1 MRVKGKE
8 NRCTKTIHHDASN
21 NNLPSLSLGKAK
33 VTKFQK
39 FPHLTHTSFLAARD
53 INLMA
58 LNLGLGL
65 GLGSTSLILLTT
77 SFKGTS
83 WGSSDA
89 ARSYDAQRPVL
100 LPAPVAWAAV

>member
-1 MRVKGKE
+1 
-8 NRCTKTIHHDASN
+8 
-21 NNLPSLSLGKAK
+21 
-33 VTKFQK
+33 
-39 FPHLTHTSFLAARD
+39 
-53 INLMA
+53 MA

-89 ARSYDAQRPVL
+89 ARSYDAQCPV
-100 LPAPVAWAAV
+100 LPAPLARAAL

>member
-1 MRVKGKE
+1 MREKGKE
-8 NRCTKTIHHDASN
+8 YRCTKTIHHDANN
-21 NNLPSLSLGKAK
+21 NNLPSLSLGIAK

-39 FPHLTHTSFLAARD
+39 FPHLTHTSFVAAGD
-53 INLMA
+53 FDLMA
-58 LNLGLGL
+58 LNL

-83 WGSSDA
+83 WGSSVA

-100 LPAPVAWAAV
+100 PLARAAV

>member
-8 NRCTKTIHHDASN
+8 NRCTKTIHHDANN

-39 FPHLTHTSFLAARD
+39 FPHLTHTSFLAAGD

-58 LNLGLGL
+58 LNLGL

-89 ARSYDAQRPVL
+89 ARSYDAQCPV
-100 LPAPVAWAAV
+100 LPAPVARAAV